1 MDREWLPVDRG
12 MLSPMEIPMLTMRQF
27 IERENVER
35 FLKCLSTETDP
46 AKRTILLKLLI
57 EEKAPLS
64 WFGPA

>member
-1 MDREWLPVDRG
+1 
-12 MLSPMEIPMLTMRQF
+12 MLTMRQF